1 MSVVFKSGGFFLLD
15 HGQSLVIP
23 NPPGSSFY
31 PLPGLFYQPKQY
43 FKTKVDTEKF
53 SLKDLFVY
61 LGYPICEEHNDSVAS
76 KSAVET
82 KTNET
87 NIFPEH
93 PSKKRKTEVVN
104 FKEKRS
110 WSCAGTV
117 PSFKNSSLAKQCTE
131 RRFEHVLPF
140 TVELQKS
147 VSNTSVSASEE
158 CTISPHI
165 CLKPSGIFNKHI
177 RNSSTKS
184 IVINCDNS
192 SYIIPPKSSFL
203 LSDIFHVDSL
213 VKFAPSSKFNFVVM
227 DPPWSNKSVKR
238 SRHYNMLSSQTCPS
252 DTSNFTKQR
261 SYEDVGYM
269 FHQID
274 LVNLLHKDGLAAVW
288 VTNNPSHITHVLTV
302 LFPQWELELF
312 TVCFWLKLT
321 NEGVPIVPFN
331 SPHKKPYELL
341 FVAKKRTSSKSLT
354 SEEIDNAISFPFDL
368 LASVQANFSDELS
381 GLSVLKSKTQSPS
394 NGSIDKIIFASIP
407 CIQHSRKPPLEFLYR
422 ELTQTKAKVCNN
434 QLDEVYADDD
444 GPHFLEL
451 FARSL
456 NSGWVSWGNEV
467 LLFQNSVFFQL
478 NQTEDSV

>member
-1 MSVVFKSGGFFLLD
+1 MSVVYKSGGFFLLD

-23 NPPGSSFY
+23 NLPGSSFY
-31 PLPGLFYQPKQY
+31 PSPGLFHQPKQY
-43 FKTKVDTEKF
+43 FKTKLDTEKF

-61 LGYPICEEHNDSVAS
+61 LGYPFREEHNDSVAS
-76 KSAVET
+76 KPAAET

-87 NIFPEH
+87 HIFPEH

-110 WSCAGTV
+110 WLCAGTV

-140 TVELQKS
+140 TVELKKS
-147 VSNTSVSASEE
+147 VSNTSVSSEE
-158 CTISPHI
+158 RTISPHI

-177 RNSSTKS
+177 RNSSAKS
-184 IVINCDNS
+184 IVVNCDNS

-203 LSDIFHVDSL
+203 MSDIFHVDSL
-213 VKFAPSSKFNFVVM
+213 VKFAPSSKFNLVVM

-238 SRHYNMLSSQTCPS
+238 SRHYNMLSSQTSPS
-252 DTSNFTKQR
+252 DSSNFTKQR
-261 SYEDVGYM
+261 RYEDVGYM
-269 FHQID
+269 FDQID
-274 LVNLLHKDGLAAVW
+274 LVNLLHEDGLVAVW
-288 VTNNPSHITHVLTV
+288 VTNNPSHITHILTV
-302 LFPQWELELF
+302 LFSQWGLELY

-321 NEGVPIVPFN
+321 NKGVPIVPFN

-341 FVAKKRTSSKSLT
+341 FVAKKGTSSKSF
-354 SEEIDNAISFPFDL
+354 SREMIDDVISFPFDL

-381 GLSVLKSKTQSPS
+381 AVSVLKSNTQSS
-394 NGSIDKIIFASIP
+394 SKGSIDKIIFASIP

-422 ELTQTKAKVCNN
+422 ELTQTKTQVCNSRS
-434 QLDEVYADDD
+434 DEEFVDHDV
-444 GPHFLEL
+444 PHFLEL

-478 NQTEDSV
+478 DHTEDSV

>member
-1 MSVVFKSGGFFLLD
+1 MD

-23 NPPGSSFY
+23 NHPGSSFY
-31 PLPGLFYQPKQY
+31 PLPGLFHQPKQY

-53 SLKDLFVY
+53 SLKELFVY
-61 LGYPICEEHNDSVAS
+61 LGYPICEEHNDSIAPKPLAEV
-76 KSAVET
+76 KSD
-82 KTNET
+82 ET
-87 NIFPEH
+87 NDLPEH
-93 PSKKRKTEVVN
+93 PCKKRRTEVVN
-104 FKEKRS
+104 FKKNRS
-110 WSCAGTV
+110 WLCAGAV

-147 VSNTSVSASEE
+147 VLNTSVSSEE
-158 CTISPHI
+158 RTIIPHI
-165 CLKPSGIFNKHI
+165 CLKPSGIFNKNI
-177 RNSSTKS
+177 KNSSSKS
-184 IVINCDNS
+184 IIVNCDNT

-203 LSDIFHVDSL
+203 LSDIFHVNSL
-213 VKFAPSSKFNFVVM
+213 VKFAPSSKFSFVVM

-238 SRHYNMLSSQTCPS
+238 SRHYNMLSSQTFSS
-252 DTSNFTKQR
+252 DSSNFTKQR

-269 FHQID
+269 FDQID
-274 LVNLLHKDGLAAVW
+274 LVNLLHEDGLVAVW

-302 LFPQWELELF
+302 LFPRWELDLF

-341 FVAKKRTSSKSLT
+341 FLAKKGTSSKSF
-354 SEEIDNAISFPFDL
+354 SAEDIDDVISFPFDQL
-368 LASVQANFSDELS
+368 TSVQASSFDELS
-381 GLSVLKSKTQSPS
+381 GLSVLKSNIQSPS
-394 NGSIDKIIFASIP
+394 KGSIEKIILASIP
-407 CIQHSRKPPLEFLYR
+407 CIQHSRKPPLELLYR
-422 ELTQTKAKVCNN
+422 ELTQTKAKVC
-434 QLDEVYADDD
+434 DSCSDKEYAEHE

-478 NQTEDSV
+478 NQTEEYV